1 MSTGHKHKKK
11 KHTEFTVQSLIR
23 LSVFGVI
30 VFFIISF
37 ISGQKINSFQNIDS
51 DFSIKDQTSNIFLEK
66 TTEISNGIYQ
76 SIPENSRKQLENFN
90 QNPAA
95 TLIQEKI
102 NLIKEQ
108 SQGFPQ
114 KQIKE
119 IQKMIINNIY
129 QNTLRSIDSQ

>member
-11 KHTEFTVQSLIR
+11 KHAKFTFQSLIR
-23 LSVFGVI
+23 LAVFCII

-37 ISGQKINSFQNIDS
+37 ISGQKTNSFQNIDS
-51 DFSIKDQTSNIFLEK
+51 ALSINEPESNFILGK
-66 TTEISNGIYQ
+66 TTEISNDIYQ
-76 SIPENSRKQLENFN
+76 SIPENSRKQLENLN
-90 QNPAA
+90 QNPVA
-95 TLIQEKI
+95 TLIQEKL

-114 KQIKE
+114 TQIKE

>member
-11 KHTEFTVQSLIR
+11 KHTEFTFQSLIR
-23 LSVFGVI
+23 LAVFIVV

-37 ISGQKINSFQNIDS
+37 ISGQKTNSFQTIDS
-51 DFSIKDQTSNIFLEK
+51 TLSVDEQKSNFIFGK
-66 TTEISNGIYQ
+66 TTEISNNIYQ
-76 SIPENSRKQLENFN
+76 SIPENSRKQLENLN

-114 KQIKE
+114 TQIKE

>member
-1 MSTGHKHKKK
+1 MPFKS
-11 KHTEFTVQSLIR
+11 S
-23 LSVFGVI
+23 
-30 VFFIISF
+30 FFL
-37 ISGQKINSFQNIDS
+37 GKS
-51 DFSIKDQTSNIFLEK
+51 DFQRQKNKFVFVQNFILKKTS
-66 TTEISNGIYQ
+66 EISNDIYQ

-90 QNPAA
+90 QNQ
-95 TLIQEKI
+95 TTILIQEKI

-119 IQKMIINNIY
+119 IQKMIVNNIH

>member
-1 MSTGHKHKKK
+1 VSTGHKHKKK
-11 KHTEFTVQSLIR
+11 HTRFTFQSLIR
-23 LSVFGVI
+23 LTLFSII

-37 ISGQKINSFQNIDS
+37 ISGQKTNSLQTIDPVLS
-51 DFSIKDQTSNIFLEK
+51 VDEQKPNFILGK
-66 TTEISNGIYQ
+66 TTEISNNIYQ
-76 SIPENSRKQLENFN
+76 SIPENSRKQLENLN
-90 QNPAA
+90 QNPTT

-114 KQIKE
+114 TQIKE

>member
-1 MSTGHKHKKK
+1 MSSGHKHKKK
-11 KHTEFTVQSLIR
+11 KHTEFTAQSLIR
-23 LSVFGVI
+23 LSIFSVI
-30 VFFIISF
+30 VFLIISL
-37 ISGQKINSFQNIDS
+37 ISKQKINSFQTINPDL
-51 DFSIKDQTSNIFLEK
+51 SNKEPKPNLIFEK
-66 TTEISNGIYQ
+66 TTEISNNIYQ

-90 QNPAA
+90 QNQ
-95 TLIQEKI
+95 TTTFIQEKI

-119 IQKMIINNIY
+119 IQKMIVNNIY

>member
-1 MSTGHKHKKK
+1 VSTGHKHKKK

>member
-11 KHTEFTVQSLIR
+11 KHTEFTFQSLIR
-23 LSVFGVI
+23 LAVFSVI

-37 ISGQKINSFQNIDS
+37 ISGQKTNSFQTIDS
-51 DFSIKDQTSNIFLEK
+51 TLSVDEQKSNFIFGK
-66 TTEISNGIYQ
+66 TTEISNNIYQ
-76 SIPENSRKQLENFN
+76 SIPENSRKQLENLN
-90 QNPAA
+90 QNPVA

-114 KQIKE
+114 TQIKE